1 MSGFVDRENEIF
13 GVLQRFEAAD
23 LEFVVVG
30 GYGVSAYQHRFSV
43 DADLVIR
50 SESLGQFT
58 QILDE
63 KGFEKDVDRDL
74 DVYGGRYI
82 AYVKNAELPVSID
95 LLVDG
100 LQCRQTDAS
109 WGYSHFDNHSTQ
121 QKIEGSEKSVQV
133 CVPTEELLIA
143 VKLHSGR
150 LTDTRDVVA
159 LIDGADL
166 QTVERHI
173 ERGNREKLQ
182 QVLENV
188 AETAKDPDF
197 EDSFKGVFAQ
207 QALPEDDIQKL
218 REFIDEQLK

>member
-1 MSGFVDRENEIF
+1 M
-13 GVLQRFEAAD
+13 
-23 LEFVVVG
+23 
-30 GYGVSAYQHRFSV
+30 
-43 DADLVIR
+43 
-50 SESLGQFT
+50 
-58 QILDE
+58 
-63 KGFEKDVDRDL
+63 RD
-74 DVYGGRYI
+74 GRD
-82 AYVKNAELPVSID
+82 K
-95 LLVDG
+95 
-100 LQCRQTDAS
+100 
-109 WGYSHFDNHSTQ
+109 
-121 QKIEGSEKSVQV
+121 
-133 CVPTEELLIA
+133 IA

-207 QALPEDDIQKL
+207 QALPEDDRRYRQA
-218 REFIDEQLK
+218 